1 MLVKTKTGCPV
12 SLKRFCLLLFLCGQS
27 LMLFPQDM
35 GTKIFNFTSFTTDKK
50 VSSTLQDKLSS
61 PKAKKHP
68 EYGILPFN
76 AQYKHCVELID
87 NRTEYTRFY
96 IDPLHQGHTFTQ
108 QSLYPLHY
116 KDKEGQWRTIDYRL
130 QPESGHSGVYVA
142 THQPLPVKFNLAN
155 GYTSID
161 LHSFE
166 LTYNH
171 HLKMYYVADKND
183 MPSAVEAADYSHYS
197 IGDDGAR
204 VYNMWPGIDM
214 ESFAKEGKIETN
226 FIITSKPNMPISGGY
241 MVIEDHV
248 SVPEGYTLEK
258 TGGSKRLVNMDLLLR
273 DTEGQIRA
281 KMEHVRIRN
290 ADNMATATEYVVSK
304 SKNDYTL
311 KMLVPYFFLNVDS
324 STYPIVID
332 PIVTGFD
339 SLGNYDST
347 GRPSA
352 NMDFTT
358 LPGHCDYH
366 MTVTVPG
373 MSQLQGAY
381 VELEAQTTS
390 NPTCGDTAHAGLNG
404 HICLK
409 REIIFVV
416 HCDTCNKSELYSCF
430 NSTQCDS
437 PGILTTDPHRV
448 TPGGS
453 IPIPINPFLSCLPP
467 QCPDYHLGFTLEN
480 SDSSCEDA
488 CGQLCA
494 IGNRWSMTIEACQID
509 AYLTAT
515 DSNVCAG
522 QYTTVTCHPSCGVPP
537 YHYTWSTGDT
547 TQSITISPPTVG
559 VDVVCTAY
567 DACNNPVINTP
578 DLLIN
583 QIPAPSADAGTGGR
597 LCEGGTVILGGNPTA
612 TGSNTISWSASSPQA
627 LSWLSS
633 TTAANPTVTIPPG
646 TVDTTFYIVSVS
658 DGTCFTL
665 DTAYVYSLP
674 DPVALIDTN
683 GFTKIC
689 NGQSVTLNANG
700 PFSSYL
706 WSSGSTSQSITVS
719 APGSYYVIVTDA
731 NNCADTS
738 SSVTVSTIQVSSITV
753 YPDTTIQYGDSVMLY
768 TSVSLNPPAVDS
780 FFWTPADP
788 TISCL
793 SCPNPYVA
801 PLAAEIYYLTYYTQG
816 CVLVDSTLIT
826 VILPDSFYIPNA
838 FTPNGDGINDSFYV
852 YGQSGV
858 TVHEF
863 RVFDRWGEK
872 VHDGAYPW
880 DGKYKGEVCQPGI
893 YVYLFSIGLFGQV
906 YDVKR
911 KGSLT
916 LIR

>member
-1 MLVKTKTGCPV
+1 MLVKMKTGCAV
-12 SLKRFCLLLFLCGQS
+12 SLKRSFLLLSFCALS
-27 LMLFPQDM
+27 LSLFPQDM
-35 GTKIFNFTSFTTDKK
+35 GTKIFNFTSFTSDKK
-50 VSSTLQDKLSS
+50 VSSPLQDKLSS
-61 PKAKKHP
+61 EQAKKHP

-76 AQYKHCVELID
+76 AQYKYCVELID
-87 NRTEYTRFY
+87 KRTEYSRFY
-96 IDPLHQGHTFTQ
+96 IDPLHPGHTFTQ
-108 QSLYPLHY
+108 QSLFPLHY
-116 KDKEGQWRTIDYRL
+116 KDKDGLWRSIDYRL
-130 QPESGHSGVYVA
+130 RPEPGHAGVYVA
-142 THQPLPVKFNLAN
+142 AQQPLPVTFDLAN

-166 LTYNH
+166 LIYNH
-171 HLKMYYVADKND
+171 QLKMYYVADKND
-183 MPSAVEAADYSHYS
+183 IPSSTAVADYSHYTA
-197 IGDDGAR
+197 GDDGAR

-226 FIITSKPNMPISGGY
+226 FILSSKPNMPISGGY

-248 SVPEGYTLEK
+248 TVPEGYTLDRV
-258 TGGSKRLVNMDLLLR
+258 GGGKRLSNMDLLLCDAQGR
-273 DTEGQIRA
+273 IRA
-281 KMEHVRIRN
+281 KMEHVRVRN
-290 ADNMATATEYVVSK
+290 ADNMATTTEYIVSK
-304 SKNDYTL
+304 DKDGYTL
-311 KMLVPYFFLNVDS
+311 RMLVPYSFLNVDAS
-324 STYPIVID
+324 SYPIVVD

-339 SLGNYDST
+339 SVGNYAST
-347 GRPSA
+347 GQASA
-352 NMDFTT
+352 NMNFTS

-390 NPTCGDTAHAGLNG
+390 NPFCGDTAFGING

-409 REIIFVV
+409 REIIFVL
-416 HCDTCNKSELYSCF
+416 HCDTCNKSERYSCF
-430 NSTQCDS
+430 NSTQCDT
-437 PGILTTDPHRV
+437 PGTLTTDPAV
-448 TPGGS
+448 VANGGP
-453 IPIPINPFLSCLPP
+453 IPIPLNPFLSCLPP

-537 YHYTWSTGDT
+537 YHYAWSTGDT

-567 DACNNPVINTP
+567 DACNNPVQVSP
-578 DLLIN
+578 DLVIN
-583 QIPAPSADAGTGGR
+583 QIPSPTADAGPDGR
-597 LCEGGTVILGGNPTA
+597 LCEGGTVTLGGSPTA
-612 TGSNTISWSASSPQA
+612 TGSNTITWSASSPQA

-633 TTAANPTVTIPPG
+633 TTAANPTVTIPAG

-683 GFTKIC
+683 GLTKIC

-700 PFSSYL
+700 TFSSYL
-706 WSSGSTSQSITVS
+706 WSNGSTSPSITVS

-731 NNCADTS
+731 NNCTDTS
-738 SSVTVSTIQVSSITV
+738 SSVSVSTIQVPNITV
-753 YPDTTIQYGDSVMLY
+753 YPDTTIQYGDSVMLF
-768 TSVSLNPPAVDS
+768 TSVNLNPPAIDS
-780 FFWTPADP
+780 FFWMPADP

-793 SCPNPYVA
+793 KCPNPFVA
-801 PLAAEIYYLTYYTQG
+801 PLAAEAYYLTVYTQG
-816 CVLVDSTLIT
+816 CVLIDSALIS

-838 FTPNGDGINDSFYV
+838 FTPNGDGINDSFYA

-872 VHDGAYPW
+872 VHDGTYPW
-880 DGKYKGEVCQPGI
+880 DGRYKGQYCEPGI
-893 YVYLFSIGLFGQV
+893 YVYFFSIGLFGRE
-906 YDVKR
+906 YDVQR